1 MIFARYIIT
10 QKKGGNELRIIH
22 SEKAP
27 AAVGPYSQG
36 IEVNGLIYL
45 SGMLPIDP
53 VSGDI
58 EATTVAD
65 QTKQVLENI
74 TALLQS
80 QGLLLNDV
88 VKTTIF
94 LQSMDDF
101 NDVNN
106 VYSNYF
112 NEHKPVRSCVAVK
125 GIPKGALVEIEVISR
140 K

>member
-1 MIFARYIIT
+1 M
-10 QKKGGNELRIIH
+10 RIIH

-36 IEVNGLIYL
+36 IEVNGLL
-45 SGMLPIDP
+45 FFSGMLPINP
-53 VSGDI
+53 VSGNI

-74 TALLQS
+74 AALLQS
-80 QGLLLNDV
+80 QGLHLTDII
-88 VKTTIF
+88 KTTIF

-101 NDVNN
+101 NEVNT
-106 VYSNYF
+106 VYSSYF
-112 NEHKPVRSCVAVK
+112 NDHKPARSCVAVK
-125 GIPKGALVEIEVISR
+125 GIPKDALVEIEVISR